1 MNTDVYSKK
10 IWWKVV
16 LIVSGV
22 IIGVVSLLYTETF
35 LRELRMEEERKI
47 RLWAKAVEAVFGASE
62 EENLA
67 FYSEIIQNNQTI
79 PVILTDGQGSII
91 AHRNLNVPEGD
102 EEKLERYLERKLAEF
117 KASGQML
124 ENSFGDGQTN
134 YLYYKGSTLLT
145 KLRYYPLLL
154 LGVISV
160 YMLISYMA
168 FSNARR
174 SEQNKVWTGMAKETA
189 HQIGTPLSAL
199 LGWIAFLK
207 EQYPKEVAFGEMEKD
222 IDRLSAITERFSKI
236 GSQPELAKLDLSDT
250 LDTTLTY
257 LSKRMGRKIRLD
269 TSVQPDL
276 QRLHNEQLISWVIE
290 NLVKNATDALE
301 GEGTISVHATVVNYA
316 VVIQVSDTG
325 RGIPANVQRK
335 IFSPGF
341 TTKTR
346 GWGLGLSLAKRII
359 AEYHAGTITLAESTA
374 EKGTTFKIVLPLA

>member
-16 LIVSGV
+16 LIASGV

-35 LRELRMEEERKI
+35 LKELRLEEERKI
-47 RLWAKAVEAVFGASE
+47 RVWAQAVEAVFSAKD

-67 FYSEIIQNNQTI
+67 FYSEIIQNNKTI
-79 PVILTDGQGSII
+79 PVLLTDGQGTII
-91 AHRNLNVPEGD
+91 AHRNLDVPEGN
-102 EEKLERYLERKLAEF
+102 EEKLARFLERKLVEF
-117 KASGQML
+117 KESGQML

-154 LGVISV
+154 LGVISI

-207 EQYPKEVAFGEMEKD
+207 EQYPKELAFGEMEKD

-236 GSQPELAKLDLSDT
+236 GSQPELAKLDLTDT
-250 LDTTLTY
+250 LENTLTY
-257 LSKRMGRKIRLD
+257 LSKRMGRKIQLD
-269 TSVQPDL
+269 MDLEPGL
-276 QRLHNEQLISWVIE
+276 QRLHNEQLMSWVIE

-301 GEGTISVHATVVNYA
+301 GEGVIAVNAKSLNYE
-316 VVIQVSDTG
+316 VIIQVRDTG
-325 RGIPANVQRK
+325 RGIPSKLQRK

-359 AEYHAGTITLAESTA
+359 SEYHSGSIVLAESNPD
-374 EKGTTFKIVLPLA
+374 KGTTFKIVLPLA

>member
-16 LIVSGV
+16 LIASGV

-35 LRELRMEEERKI
+35 LKELRLEEERKI
-47 RLWAKAVEAVFGASE
+47 RVWAQAVEAVFSAKD

-67 FYSEIIQNNQTI
+67 FYSEIIQNNKTI
-79 PVILTDGQGSII
+79 PVLLTDGQGTII
-91 AHRNLNVPEGD
+91 AHRNLDVPEGN
-102 EEKLERYLERKLAEF
+102 EEKLARFLERKLVEF
-117 KASGQML
+117 KESGQML

-154 LGVISV
+154 LGVISI

-207 EQYPKEVAFGEMEKD
+207 EQYPKELAFGEMEKD

-236 GSQPELAKLDLSDT
+236 GSQPELAKLDLTDT
-250 LDTTLTY
+250 LENTLTY
-257 LSKRMGRKIRLD
+257 LSKRMGRKIQLD
-269 TSVQPDL
+269 MDLEPGL
-276 QRLHNEQLISWVIE
+276 QRLHNEQLMSWVIE

-301 GEGTISVHATVVNYA
+301 GEGVITVSAKSLNYE
-316 VVIQVSDTG
+316 VIIQVRDTG
-325 RGIPANVQRK
+325 RGIPSKLQRK

-359 AEYHAGTITLAESTA
+359 SEYHSGSIVLAESNPD
-374 EKGTTFKIVLPLA
+374 KGTTFKIVLPLA